1 MEQPFNIL
9 FQGNIK
15 TKKESSSTSSTA
27 CHDYGHQQINFLQ
40 FKPEDLKPSSCRLD
54 FERLTQLNQLHIQ
67 RCLDVEQKTL
77 ELAVQLRQLLATSP
91 KFSCY
96 ADTISQE
103 DIVHILQESKGRINS
118 LCDLLGPSLEFLWN
132 PPHETDDIG
141 QLSPECCKCNVSYP
155 FFEPPCHASTVLLHM
170 YSVTSVT
177 V

>member
-103 DIVHILQESKGRINS
+103 DIVHILQESKVRKGCFLVSVLETATS
-118 LCDLLGPSLEFLWN
+118 LKILLKIKNIDAMRLSL
-132 PPHETDDIG
+132 
-141 QLSPECCKCNVSYP
+141 
-155 FFEPPCHASTVLLHM
+155 
-170 YSVTSVT
+170 
-177 V
+177 